1 MKMNNSVIV
10 LATKP
15 RMVAETQHPEHPE
28 LVGSWLGFGARKDNE
43 IKAISNEVQVLKDI
57 T

>member
-1 MKMNNSVIV
+1 MKMSNGVIV

-28 LVGSWLGFGARKDNE
+28 LVRPWLDFGARK
-43 IKAISNEVQVLKDI
+43 IMR
-57 T
+57 

>member
-15 RMVAETQHPEHPE
+15 RMVAETQHPEHQE
-28 LVGSWLGFGARKDNE
+28 LVGSWLGFGAKKGNE
-43 IKAISNEVQVLKDI
+43 IKVISNEVQVSKNI